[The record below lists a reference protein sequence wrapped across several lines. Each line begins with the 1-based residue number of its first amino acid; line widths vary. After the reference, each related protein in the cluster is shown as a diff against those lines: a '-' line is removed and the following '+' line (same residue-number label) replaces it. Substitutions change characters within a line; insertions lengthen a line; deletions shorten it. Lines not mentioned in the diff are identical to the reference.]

1 MAQQPP
7 TGTSVLRRLN
17 TSTVLAALRQRPR
30 AALRIAELVQSSGLT
45 RPTVQQSVD
54 DLVASGWIAL
64 DSDRDDAP
72 RVGRPAA
79 RYRLRPRALPVLGID
94 AGPHQVSAGIAD
106 LTGQTLAL
114 VRRQLPGPA
123 GVPAILSMIDEAL
136 HACLIQAELGVSDID
151 EVVVG
156 SPGVIDTVRGSVR
169 LAPSVPGWPGAELLS
184 HLRERLRCPL
194 HLENDANLAA
204 LEAASQ
210 FPGETLLVIQ
220 WGERLGAGIVIAG
233 AVHQGA
239 DGAAGEI
246 GFISAAGQDAGADAA
261 GQGPL
266 ERDVG
271 AHGVV
276 QAARAAAAR
285 YPRSLLAALPEAEL
299 TATAVFR
306 AAGRGDQAAVAVVGA
321 VADRFAAAVAPV
333 VLALNPHAV
342 VIGGGLARAGAV
354 LLDALRPR
362 LAARTLSPPRLE
374 LSHQAERAVV
384 AGAMRLAREHVW
396 RRRLSGPSGAAVS
409 ASRSDVDGTTAGL
422 ASG

>member
-1 MAQQPP
+1 MAQQFPI
-7 TGTSVLRRLN
+7 GTSVLRQLN
-17 TSTVLAALRQRPR
+17 TSTVLSTLRKHPR
-30 AALRIAELVQSSGLT
+30 DALRIAELVQSSGLT

-54 DLVASGWIAL
+54 DLLAAGWIAV
-64 DSDRDDAP
+64 DSDRDGAP

-79 RYRLRPRALPVLGID
+79 RYRLRPRALPVVGID
-94 AGPHQVSAGIAD
+94 VGPHQVSVGIAD
-106 LTGQTLAL
+106 VTGDTLAM
-114 VRRQLPGPA
+114 VRRQLRAPGRA
-123 GVPAILSMIDEAL
+123 PAILSMVDDVL
-136 HACLIQAELGVSDID
+136 RACLAQAELAVSDID
-151 EVVVG
+151 DAVVG
-156 SPGVIDTVRGSVR
+156 SPGVIDTVSGRVR
-169 LAPSVPGWPGAELLS
+169 MAPSVPGWPGAELLS
-184 HLRERLRCPL
+184 HLREMLPCPL

-210 FPGETLLVIQ
+210 FPGETLLVIH

-246 GFISAAGQDAGADAA
+246 GFISAAGEDVGTDAA

-285 YPRSLLAALPEAEL
+285 HPGSSLSALPGIEL

-306 AAGRGDQAAVAVVGA
+306 AAGRGDPAAVEVVGA
-321 VADRFAAAVAPV
+321 VADRFTAAVAPV

-342 VIGGGLARAGAV
+342 VIGGGFARAGAV

-384 AGAMRLAREHVW
+384 AGAMRLARERVW
-396 RRRLSGPSGAAVS
+396 QRRLASPPGSQGTGRTRAAEPSTS
-409 ASRSDVDGTTAGL
+409 
-422 ASG
+422 